1 MVTCFPSQ
9 TSSNLMIV
17 TFAQSF
23 WLGSR
28 VLFIIV
34 RPTVNFSEVIR
45 LNVQIFC
52 TFEVRPEVTNIL
64 VTSDNILHLMFLF
77 THTYTHTKKIEV
89 PFSSTMLRYFVRAL
103 PGGSQHL
110 MSPSCRV
117 NLLTRVG
124 WLFCSLTL
132 SDTQNRALKKQ
143 TFESTPRYI
152 PANKLVCLE

>member
-64 VTSDNILHLMFLF
+64 VTRDNILHRNCIYLQ
-77 THTYTHTKKIEV
+77 KNE
-89 PFSSTMLRYFVRAL
+89 SSIFKYNVKVFRN
-103 PGGSQHL
+103 
-110 MSPSCRV
+110 SPSSVSIAIFDKV
-117 NLLTRVG
+117 NVCWDNG
-124 WLFCSLTL
+124 DNMIII
-132 SDTQNRALKKQ
+132 SDEFGKKNKN
-143 TFESTPRYI
+143 I
-152 PANKLVCLE
+152 PTSYPKVQCYPN